1 MAVTKPIALD
11 ETLQA
16 VNTTLQ
22 GIKTGI
28 EERNTAFSTHAENK
42 ENPHEVTK
50 AQVGLGNVLNVAQYS
65 KDEVDASLL
74 LKADKA
80 DTYTKDEVD
89 SKESALNTTITNH
102 VEDVTNPH
110 SVTKAQV
117 GLGNVRN
124 VEQYSKD
131 EVDTKLATKSDST
144 HNHDSR
150 YYTET
155 EVDTKFSDAETK
167 LKNNVTIT
175 VDTDNNRQYNM
186 AIYGTQV
193 ATFTV
198 PPDKFIESVS
208 YDADTDTMTFVF
220 NKGDGTT
227 ETIDVDISDLVDTY
241 TAGNGLNVASNQFS
255 LKLKTGES
263 VLKVD
268 ATGLSADTYTK
279 TQIDSKDALKAN
291 SADVYTQAEIDASLL
306 LKADKSTTYTK
317 TEVDDLKTET
327 DNTISTHKADTSN
340 PHKVT
345 KAQVGLDKVLNVAS
359 YSKDE
364 VDTKLATKSDSTHT
378 HDDRYYTETEIDT
391 KVSTLNTE
399 IGKKQTAALV
409 TAFQS
414 SPDDTHYPSEKLVKA
429 QLDTKADKTDY
440 LEHKADTDNPH
451 NVTKAQVGLGNVLN
465 VASYSKTEMDITV
478 SSLNTAIGK
487 KQNTAN
493 LVTEWQTTPD
503 DTHYPSEKLVK
514 DSIDEASS
522 SVTTH
527 ANRADNP
534 HSVTKEQVGL
544 GNVLNVAQYSKT
556 EVDTKLSGKSDTSHT
571 HDDRYYTESEID
583 SKVTTINTELGKK
596 QLTSNLVTAFQTT
609 PDDTHYPSEKLVK
622 TNLNSLSTTITNHT
636 NNKSNPHGVTKAQV
650 GLGNV
655 LNVAAYSKT
664 EIDDKI
670 EAINTA
676 IASMQTDLGLS
687 VNDDGVLCVT
697 YETV

>member
-1 MAVTKPIALD
+1 MAVTKPIVLD
-11 ETLQA
+11 ETLKA
-16 VNTTLQ
+16 VNTTLS

-279 TQIDSKDALKAN
+279 KQIDDKDALKAN

-378 HDDRYYTETEIDT
+378 HDDRYYTE
-391 KVSTLNTE
+391 
-399 IGKKQTAALV
+399 
-409 TAFQS
+409 
-414 SPDDTHYPSEKLVKA
+414 
-429 QLDTKADKTDY
+429 
-440 LEHKADTDNPH
+440 
-451 NVTKAQVGLGNVLN
+451 
-465 VASYSKTEMDITV
+465 
-478 SSLNTAIGK
+478 
-487 KQNTAN
+487 
-493 LVTEWQTTPD
+493 
-503 DTHYPSEKLVK
+503 
-514 DSIDEASS
+514 DE
-522 SVTTH
+522 V
-527 ANRADNP
+527 
-534 HSVTKEQVGL
+534 
-544 GNVLNVAQYSKT
+544 
-556 EVDTKLSGKSDTSHT
+556 
-571 HDDRYYTESEID
+571 D

-636 NNKSNPHGVTKAQV
+636 NNKNNPHGVTKAQV

-670 EAINTA
+670 EVINTA